1 MPDRAAVCGQAGRDG
16 HRAGKILMEKTSI
29 KDALLEIGS
38 EELPASFVPMGMK
51 QVQVIGEGS
60 LAEHQLAFKAVS
72 VFGTPR
78 RIAVCIHELA
88 GHSPD
93 QKRKVIGPPA
103 ANAKD
108 ASGQWTPAAAGFARN

>member
-1 MPDRAAVCGQAGRDG
+1 MPARAGVCVQAERDG

-51 QVQVIGEGS
+51 QLQVIAERS

-93 QKRKVIGPPA
+93 QQRNVIGPPA
-103 ANAKD
+103 ANATD
-108 ASGQWTPAAAGFARN
+108 ASAQSPPPAARFARN